1 MDEYLKDLMIMAQW
15 IKKMVSRK
23 MGRHWSTKERWQV
36 SGVWK
41 KIYKFFKQK
50 ISKMR
55 TPCKSHTD
63 DKLAK
68 GLCCQT
74 KKSCR

>member
-1 MDEYLKDLMIMAQW
+1 MSNGLKKWFQEKWVDIGAP
-15 IKKMVSRK
+15 KKKVA
-23 MGRHWSTKERWQV
+23 V

-68 GLCCQT
+68 GECCQT
-74 KKSCR
+74 KKSCG